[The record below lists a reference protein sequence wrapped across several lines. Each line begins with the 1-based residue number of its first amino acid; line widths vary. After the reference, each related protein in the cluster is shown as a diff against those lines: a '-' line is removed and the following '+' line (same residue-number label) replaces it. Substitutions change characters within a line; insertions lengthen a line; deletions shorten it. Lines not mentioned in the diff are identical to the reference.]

1 MFGEDINLKSILTQE
16 IKNLKK
22 IDIQKIAIRSGAL
35 LTERKNCL
43 KLPSLNEEIVISSPE
58 YKNIRIRNNP
68 VSLLFKIIILK
79 YLNKTY
85 LNPDMN
91 IKGKWISFRELPDGL
106 FYSKTIKKDIE
117 APLASFFSPE
127 KDLFNRV
134 CAELGGKKDEN
145 SNEGMIF
152 SLFPKFVLL
161 FKFWP
166 EDKEFPPDIKILF
179 DTTASDLFNADE
191 IKMILIYF
199 ASLLIKN
206 AKKYLQITTK
216 NV

>member
-91 IKGKWISFRELPDGL
+91 IKGKWI
-106 FYSKTIKKDIE
+106 
-117 APLASFFSPE
+117 E

-179 DTTASDLFNADE
+179 DITASELFSADE

-199 ASLLIKN
+199 ASLMIKSS
-206 AKKYLQITTK
+206 KKNLQIPTK